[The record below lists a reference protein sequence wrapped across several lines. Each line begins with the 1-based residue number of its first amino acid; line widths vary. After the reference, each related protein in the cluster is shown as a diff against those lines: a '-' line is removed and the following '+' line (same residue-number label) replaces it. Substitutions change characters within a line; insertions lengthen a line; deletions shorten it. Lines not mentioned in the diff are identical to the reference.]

1 MPTDGPPRLPF
12 RPAFFAD
19 EGGNPSEDNLL
30 PTLESVSSEQIQTIY
45 RTLFESAPDALL
57 AIDRNGRILEV
68 NAEAERR
75 FGYSRV
81 ELIGESVEKLVPTRF
96 REPDKRQKEVYEV
109 TRRLCPIND
118 GQDLVALRKDG
129 SEFSVDIRLIPVPIG
144 PHTLFYC
151 IVRDSS
157 ERMKAREVAMRLEI
171 EEALVLLSSKFIN
184 LPADQVD
191 QEVVSGLRIMT
202 EMLDADR
209 ATLGQ
214 VDPASG
220 DLLTTHDWTRA
231 GIPRFEVRLIRG
243 TLPWIEERLLKGE
256 TLALGKLDDLPPE
269 ARRDREFIES
279 IGVKSGLVI
288 PFRIGGQTIGAIG
301 IDCFREQRNWDE
313 IIVSRVQVAADML
326 ANALA
331 RKRADEEIRAL
342 KNRLENENIYLREE
356 IKLEYSHCEIVG
368 NSDAIRSVLKRAEQ
382 VAMTDSAV
390 LILGETGTGKELIA
404 RAIHELSGRKQ
415 RSMVKV
421 SCASLPATL
430 IENELF
436 GREKGAYT
444 GALAREIGRFELADK
459 STIFLDEIGELPLEL
474 QSKLVR
480 VLQEGEFERL
490 GSSKT
495 IREDVR
501 IIAATNRNLP
511 ALIKEGRF
519 REDLYYRLNVFPILV
534 PPLRER
540 REDIPALV
548 WHFLADLT
556 KRIGRKVEGVHASTM
571 RDFQRYPWPGNVR
584 ELRNV
589 IERNLILNVG
599 PMFRAKPPAL
609 EENSHSALRRID
621 EVEAEYFRSVLQT
634 THWRVRG
641 QGGAA
646 EALGLKPTTLE
657 SRLKK
662 LGIRRPND

>member
-1 MPTDGPPRLPF
+1 MPTDSPPRLPS
-12 RPAFFAD
+12 RPAFSAD
-19 EGGNPSEDNLL
+19 KGGNPSEDELL
-30 PTLESVSSEQIQTIY
+30 PTLKSVSSEQIQIIY

-75 FGYSRV
+75 FGYSRE
-81 ELIGESVEKLVPTRF
+81 ELIGESVEKLIPTRF
-96 REPDKRQKEVYEV
+96 READKRQKEVYEA

-144 PHTLFYC
+144 AVTLFYC

-243 TLPWIEERLLKGE
+243 TLPWIEQRLMKGE
-256 TLALGKLDDLPPE
+256 ILALGKLDDLPPE
-269 ARRDREFIES
+269 AKRDREFIES

-301 IDCFREQRNWDE
+301 IDCFREQRNWDD

-331 RKRADEEIRAL
+331 RKRADEEIREL
-342 KNRLENENIYLREE
+342 KNRLESENIYLRAE
-356 IKLEYSHCEIVG
+356 IKLEYAHSEIVG

-382 VAMTDSAV
+382 VAVTDSAV
-390 LILGETGTGKELIA
+390 IILRETGTGKELIA

-415 RSMVKV
+415 HSMVKV

-459 STIFLDEIGELPLEL
+459 STILLDEIGQLPLEL
-474 QSKLVR
+474 QSKLLR

-495 IREDVR
+495 IRVDVR
-501 IIAATNRNLP
+501 IIAATNQG
-511 ALIKEGRF
+511 KF

-548 WHFLADLT
+548 WHLLADLT

-589 IERNLILNVG
+589 IERNLILNVD
-599 PMFRAKPPAL
+599 PVFRAKPPAL
-609 EENSHSALRRID
+609 DENSHSVLRRID

-634 THWRVRG
+634 TNWRVRG

-662 LGIRRPND
+662 LGIQRPS